1 MVTRTLDAELAP
13 TAGEFGGWMV
23 TTLES
28 RQGFARVTRSH
39 GLTEVVVGET
49 GTTVQD
55 AGAAFAHASVT
66 CTPGGHATVLARE
79 APPAILVT
87 LSEHRTSP
95 AEPGSATLERLTPGE
110 RLVVLSSA
118 AFEEMPELLADLLCN
133 DPVRLLA
140 SPAAELLLSIFEVV
154 GKGAGAII
162 ERSPDHDLAGGHR

>member
-1 MVTRTLDAELAP
+1 MVTRTLDAALAH
-13 TAGEFGGWMV
+13 TAGELGGWMV

-28 RQGFARVTRSH
+28 HQGFVRVTRRH

-49 GTTVQD
+49 GTA
-55 AGAAFAHASVT
+55 AGGSGTSFAHASVT

-87 LSEHRTSP
+87 LSGHRTSP
-95 AEPGSATLERLTPGE
+95 AEPGSASLERLTPGE

-140 SPAAELLLSIFEVV
+140 SPAAELLPSIFEVV

-162 ERSPDHDLAGGHR
+162 ERSPDHDFAGGHR